1 MYTINTSVIHVYLP
15 GNNIYGED
23 IVDFLG
29 KLNNN
34 KERNAYILMDII
46 FPWPQQ
52 NYLLKQ
58 GKDPGL
64 REVISELGIYGVY
77 LG

>member
-1 MYTINTSVIHVYLP
+1 
-15 GNNIYGED
+15 
-23 IVDFLG
+23 VDFLG

-34 KERNAYILMDII
+34 KERNAYILMDRI